1 MNALRYIDSTRL
13 LTEARGGRA
22 STHASRSR
30 TPSRREG
37 DLLALTKFTAGNGLE
52 RAALVG
58 PCQAAHEATLGSC
71 SGYAP
76 LGCEDGYASSD
87 IFFLETCFY
96 SMMCSNHDELFEL
109 GVGEDFNCELSRP
122 GFERLRNYIL
132 AREHSSW
139 W

>member
-1 MNALRYIDSTRL
+1 MP
-13 LTEARGGRA
+13 LTEYGRTRC
-22 STHASRSR
+22 SLITLTHCR
-30 TPSRREG
+30 
-37 DLLALTKFTAGNGLE
+37 
-52 RAALVG
+52 
-58 PCQAAHEATLGSC
+58 
-71 SGYAP
+71 YAP
-76 LGCEDGYASSD
+76 LGCKDGRTQCSLITLTRCRYAPLGCKDGYASSD